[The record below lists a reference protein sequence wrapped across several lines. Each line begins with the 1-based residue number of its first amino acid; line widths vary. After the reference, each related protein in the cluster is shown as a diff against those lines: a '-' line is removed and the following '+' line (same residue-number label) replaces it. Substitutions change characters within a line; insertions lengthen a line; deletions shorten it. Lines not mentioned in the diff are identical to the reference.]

1 MIALLVLLSSAAAYS
16 IAGTLTAP
24 RPTKERYQ
32 PQLQLQGVKLV
43 LDGKV
48 VTYPSDHGQFVFQ
61 GVEEGMHFLEVWDMM
76 YSYPIVLVE
85 VTASGTSAYD
95 ATPSA
100 LRHEKLTYPLKL
112 TAAGPVSFYE
122 RREPFSI
129 SSILFNP
136 MVLILGVTVFFT
148 MFSPNSML
156 DPEQMKEMK
165 EMQKKMSKDMSSNW
179 LSSLMSPPS

>member
-1 MIALLVLLSSAAAYS
+1 MIALLVLLGAATAYTITGS
-16 IAGTLTAP
+16 LAAP

-32 PQLQLQGVKLV
+32 PQLLLQGVKLI

-48 VTYPSDHGQFVFQ
+48 VTYPTDHGQFVFQ
-61 GVEEGMHFLEVWDMM
+61 GVEEGMHFMEVWDMT
-76 YSYPIVLVE
+76 YTYQIVLVD
-85 VTASGTSAYD
+85 VSASGNSAYD

-100 LRHEKLTYPLKL
+100 LRHEKLSYPLKL
-112 TAAGPVSFYE
+112 TADKPISFYE

-136 MVLILGVTVFFT
+136 MVLILGVTLLFT

-165 EMQKKMSKDMSSNW
+165 EMQKKMSKDMSSSW
-179 LSSLMSPPS
+179 LSSLMQPPS

>member
-1 MIALLVLLSSAAAYS
+1 MLLGSVSAYTITGS
-16 IAGTLTAP
+16 LVAP
-24 RPTKERYQ
+24 RPTKERFQ
-32 PQLQLQGVKLV
+32 PHLQLQGTKVI

-48 VTYPSDHGQFVFQ
+48 VTYPTDQGNFAFQ
-61 GVEEGMHFLEVWDMM
+61 GVEEGMHFVEVWDVM
-76 YSYPIVLVE
+76 YTYPTVLVE
-85 VTASGTSAYD
+85 VAASGNIAYD

-100 LRHEKLTYPLKL
+100 LRHEKLVYPLKL
-112 TAAGPVSFYE
+112 TADKPISFYE

-165 EMQKKMSKDMSSNW
+165 EMQKKMSKDMSNSWFSN
-179 LSSLMSPPS
+179 LLQPPA